1 MILSPDDIKRIVS
14 QPSELKPS
22 ASDDDYLMEKFQR
35 VAIEAV
41 VAEMVRRG
49 VCPQESFA
57 GYDCIRSRDCRAC
70 WLACLEGEGK

>member
-22 ASDDDYLMEKFQR
+22 ASDDDYLMEKYQR

-41 VAEMVRRG
+41 VTEAVKRG
-49 VCPQESFA
+49 ACPQGSFA
-57 GYDCIRSRDCRAC
+57 GYDCIRNRDCHAC
-70 WLACLEGEGK
+70 WREYLESQ